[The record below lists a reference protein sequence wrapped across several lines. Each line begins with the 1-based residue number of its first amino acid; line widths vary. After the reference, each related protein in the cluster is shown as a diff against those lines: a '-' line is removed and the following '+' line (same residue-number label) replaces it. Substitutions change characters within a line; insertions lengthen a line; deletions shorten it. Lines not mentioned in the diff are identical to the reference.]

1 VRPRLTAALALLGAC
16 LAAPAAQAD
25 PVADFY
31 RGRTVQLVIG
41 YSTGGGYDTY
51 ARALARYLGKHIPGN
66 PTIVPQNMPGAGSLK
81 AMNFLYAVAPKD
93 GSTFGTI
100 GRGIPLEPLLGG
112 EGARFDPNKMN
123 WIGSITNEVSICM
136 SWHTSP
142 IRSFDD
148 LMTRELVVGSTGSGS
163 DTEILPTAAR
173 AILGAKFKI
182 VAGYPGGA
190 DVLLAIERG
199 EVAGRCGWSWSSVAA
214 TRPSWI
220 KEDKMHI
227 LFQVGLERHHDLPDV
242 PLILEL
248 AKTDQQRAALKL
260 IFSQQLLARPF
271 VAPPGVPAERVAAL
285 RQAFDETMTDP
296 DFAAEA
302 RRIELEVNP
311 IGGAPLQ
318 ALLAEV
324 YASPPDV
331 VALATHAVKH

>member
-1 VRPRLTAALALLGAC
+1 MRHALTAALALLGVGIV
-16 LAAPAAQAD
+16 APTAMAD

-31 RGRTVQLVIG
+31 HGRTVQLLIG

-81 AMNFLYAVAPKD
+81 LMNFLYAVAPKD
-93 GSTFGTI
+93 GGTFGTI

-112 EGARFDPNKMN
+112 EGASFDPNKMS

-148 LMTRELVVGSTGSGS
+148 LMTQELVVGSTGSGS
-163 DTEILPTAAR
+163 DTEILPTVAR
-173 AILGAKFKI
+173 SILGAKFKI

-199 EVAGRCGWSWSSVAA
+199 EVAGRCGWSWSSVNA

-220 KEDKMHI
+220 TENKMNL
-227 LFQVGLERHHDLPDV
+227 LFQVGLEKHPDLPNV
-242 PLILEL
+242 PLILDL
-248 AKTDQQRAALKL
+248 AKTEQQRAALKL
-260 IFSQQLLARPF
+260 IFSQQLLARPY
-271 VAPPGVPAERVAAL
+271 VAPPGVPAERITAL
-285 RQAFDETMTDP
+285 RQAFDATMTDP
-296 DFAAEA
+296 DFVAEA
-302 RRIELEVNP
+302 GRIELELNP
-311 IGGAPLQ
+311 IGGARLQ
-318 ALLAEV
+318 QLLAEV
-324 YASPPDV
+324 YAAPSDV
-331 VALATHAVKH
+331 VALATRAVKR

>member
-1 VRPRLTAALALLGAC
+1 MRHRLAAALALLGAG
-16 LAAPAAQAD
+16 LVPAAQAD

-31 RGRTVQLVIG
+31 RGRSVQLLIG

-51 ARALARYLGKHIPGN
+51 ARALARYMGKHIPGN
-66 PTIVPQNMPGAGSLK
+66 PTVVPQNMPGAGSLRL
-81 AMNFLYAVAPKD
+81 MNFLYAVAPKD
-93 GSTFGTI
+93 GTNFGTV

-112 EGARFDPNKMN
+112 AGAQFDPNKMN

-136 SWHTSP
+136 SWYTSP

-148 LMTRELVVGSTGSGS
+148 LMTQELVVGSTGAGS
-163 DTEILPTAAR
+163 DTEVLPTAAR
-173 AILGAKFKI
+173 NILGAKFKI
-182 VAGYPGGA
+182 VDGYPGGA

-220 KEDKMHI
+220 KENKMHL
-227 LFQVGLERHHDLPDV
+227 LFQVALEKHPDLPNV
-242 PLILEL
+242 PLILDL

-260 IFSQQLLARPF
+260 IFSQQQLARPY

-285 RQAFDETMTDP
+285 RQAFDETMTDA
-296 DFAAEA
+296 DFVAEA
-302 RRIELEVNP
+302 GRIELEINP
-311 IGGAPLQ
+311 IGGARLQ

-324 YASPPDV
+324 YASPPEV
-331 VALATHAVKH
+331 VALATRALKH